1 MPASSSAS
9 RIQRLIGQ
17 LRWVTR
23 ISTALSR
30 SVRVNDLYTIILSA
44 VLAPDG
50 LNYSRA
56 FFFTA
61 DRASGML
68 QGKIAA
74 GPRTRREARAI
85 QRELLAENEYL
96 RKLAIEAQAADPES
110 HPVETFGILE
120 DSAHWI
126 SLLRGEVG
134 EDDES
139 RQLATLRFTQQPPSD
154 AAFNL
159 LHWAASLNRPRPI
172 ESGPKALAIPAPL
185 DTLLAAPAAAVPL
198 RTPKGLHGVIFV
210 DRRFSNRKTITDNDL
225 QELDWFALQAALAIE
240 NAELI
245 EDLEEAFQQLKEV
258 DTLKSNFLSI
268 LSHELRTPMTG
279 IMGFVDLLLDERVGE
294 LTPNQRSLLIRVS
307 KNSNHLLQIFNDL
320 LEVSE
325 VQVDGL
331 RDTQLRPVDPLAV
344 FFNTLPRLELR
355 RRDTEVDIE
364 PVTEETIP
372 RIVCDAR
379 SLERIMFHLLD
390 NAVKF
395 SNPGSRV
402 QVEFRTRGE
411 WLDIAVRDHGPGI
424 PQDRLQ
430 RIFDSF
436 YQVDHRLARSYE
448 GLGLGLTVIRMLV
461 QTTNGRVH
469 VESTPGVGST
479 FTISFPIAPA

>member
-56 FFFTA
+56 FLFA
-61 DRASGML
+61 LDRASGML
-68 QGKIAA
+68 HGKIAA
-74 GPRTRREARAI
+74 GPRTRREARAT
-85 QRELLAENEYL
+85 QRELLAEAEYL
-96 RKLAIEAQAADPES
+96 QKLALES
-110 HPVETFGILE
+110 RDSCSEYNPGETLGILE
-120 DSAHWI
+120 NSAHWI
-126 SLLRGEVG
+126 SLHRGEFG
-134 EDDES
+134 EDAES
-139 RQLATLRFTQQPPSD
+139 RELASLRISPQPTPEVPP
-154 AAFNL
+154 NL
-159 LHWAASLNRPRPI
+159 LQWAASLHCPRPVVF
-172 ESGPKALAIPAPL
+172 GPKAPLIPAPL
-185 DTLLAAPAAAVPL
+185 DTLLISPAAAVPL
-198 RTPKGLHGVIFV
+198 RTPKGLHGVLFV
-210 DRRFSNRKTITDNDL
+210 DRRFSSQKSFTENDL

-355 RRDTEVDIE
+355 RRENEVDIE
-364 PVTEETIP
+364 PVIEEAIP
-372 RIVCDAR
+372 RIICEAR
-379 SLERIMFHLLD
+379 SLERILFHLLD

-395 SNPGSRV
+395 STSGSRV
-402 QVEFRTRGE
+402 QVEFRSRNE
-411 WLDIAVRDHGPGI
+411 WLEIAVRDHGPGI
-424 PQDRLQ
+424 AQDRLQ

-436 YQVDHRLARSYE
+436 YQVDHRLSRSYE
-448 GLGLGLTVIRMLV
+448 GLGLGLTVVRMLL
-461 QTTNGRVH
+461 QSTNGRIQVD
-469 VESTPGVGST
+469 STPGDGSM
-479 FTISFPIAPA
+479 FTISYPIAPA

>member
-1 MPASSSAS
+1 MPAPSSTS

-56 FFFTA
+56 FLFA
-61 DRASGML
+61 VDRASGML
-68 QGKIAA
+68 HGKIVA
-74 GPRTRREARAI
+74 GPRTRNEARAL

-96 RKLAIEAQAADPES
+96 SKLTLEAKAADPE
-110 HPVETFGILE
+110 HNQGEALGILE

-134 EDDES
+134 EDPDS
-139 RQLATLRFTQQPPSD
+139 RELASLRLSPQSTSEANP
-154 AAFNL
+154 NL
-159 LHWAASLNRPRPI
+159 LRWAASLHRPRPI
-172 ESGPKALAIPAPL
+172 ETGNKALPIPPPL
-185 DTLLAAPAAAVPL
+185 DAMLAHPAAAVPL
-198 RTPKGLHGVIFV
+198 RTPKGLHGVLFV
-210 DRRFSNRKTITDNDL
+210 DRRFSSRKSFTENDL

-364 PVTEETIP
+364 PIIEDAIP
-372 RIVCDAR
+372 RIICEAR
-379 SLERIMFHLLD
+379 SLERILFHLLD

-395 SNPGSRV
+395 SRTGSRV
-402 QVEFRTRGE
+402 QVEFRNRSG

-424 PQDRLQ
+424 AQDRLQ

-448 GLGLGLTVIRMLV
+448 GLGLGLTVVRMLL
-461 QTTNGRVH
+461 QSTNGRIQVD
-469 VESTPGVGST
+469 STPGDGST
-479 FTISFPIAPA
+479 FTISYPIAPA